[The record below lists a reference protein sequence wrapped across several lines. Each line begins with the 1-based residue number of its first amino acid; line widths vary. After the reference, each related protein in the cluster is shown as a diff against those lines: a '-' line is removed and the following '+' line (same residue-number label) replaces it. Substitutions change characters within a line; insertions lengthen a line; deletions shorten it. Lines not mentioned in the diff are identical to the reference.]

1 METDQTG
8 LTFRIMTLNL
18 RFGRAEDGPNSW
30 DNRKQRF
37 IAFFEAHRPDFIGM
51 QEVND
56 FQIDFLKKLLTEY
69 HFIGQRSPAPD
80 YWQDNL
86 IFYKKE
92 WKCGFHKRFFLSH
105 TPSVPSRFA
114 ESKWPRQCVIGIF
127 EKDGIALICANTHFD
142 FDPSVQKQSAEII
155 IEQMNGFQKP
165 EAPTIIAGDF
175 NAKPGSPGYQ
185 VFTSRGSFREIFHGE
200 HSGTYHGF
208 TGECLERHIDWI
220 LYRGPLTLLEKEII
234 VRQYRGGFPSDHF
247 PVMAQFRTSSN
258 SSCPKTGSTFSSK
271 SRG

>member
-127 EKDGIALICANTHFD
+127 EKDGIMKLN
-142 FDPSVQKQSAEII
+142 SVVREMFYKHIPFKQE
-155 IEQMNGFQKP
+155 
-165 EAPTIIAGDF
+165 
-175 NAKPGSPGYQ
+175 Y
-185 VFTSRGSFREIFHGE
+185 RE
-200 HSGTYHGF
+200 
-208 TGECLERHIDWI
+208 R
-220 LYRGPLTLLEKEII
+220 LEKMPAFSQIANRYHNVHRREVAAYERKFKKYQDESGKYPDEI
-234 VRQYRGGFPSDHF
+234 QKFFEYL
-247 PVMAQFRTSSN
+247 AL
-258 SSCPKTGSTFSSK
+258 
-271 SRG
+271 